1 MSASL
6 RQGHKN
12 NHIIRNSNINSDDNN
27 NSNNNTTNN
36 NNDDNNDNNNTQSLT
51 QSLTHSLTYSLHSL
65 THSLTHSPTHSLTH
79 PPSHPLT
86 HWFVAQ
92 VPPCPSSAH
101 GALGS
106 AGEYSLALNATKKAA
121 KRATKTGGAAI
132 HGTLHGV

>member
-1 MSASL
+1 VNASL
-6 RQGHKN
+6 RQGHKH

-36 NNDDNNDNNNTQSLT
+36 NNDDNNDNSNTQSLT

-92 VPPCPSSAH
+92 VHPCPSSAH

-106 AGEYSLALNATKKAA
+106 AGEYFLALNATKKA
-121 KRATKTGGAAI
+121 TGARGAAI
-132 HGTLHGV
+132 LGTLHGV